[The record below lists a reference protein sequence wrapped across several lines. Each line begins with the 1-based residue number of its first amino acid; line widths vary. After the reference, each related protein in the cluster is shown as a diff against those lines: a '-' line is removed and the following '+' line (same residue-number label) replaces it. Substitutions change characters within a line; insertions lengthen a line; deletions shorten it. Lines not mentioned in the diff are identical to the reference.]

1 MVAGS
6 EDDNWHY
13 VGWKVNAEHT
23 SDAPENIEETMTT
36 IDQMIERLQE
46 LRELAPEGG
55 ETPMVI
61 RDLGNIYEQ
70 ACADLMPVTVYMTGE
85 GGVPVNWEN
94 RDEGNT
100 HQVVRV
106 F

>member
-1 MVAGS
+1 
-6 EDDNWHY
+6 
-13 VGWKVNAEHT
+13 
-23 SDAPENIEETMTT
+23 MTT

-46 LRELAPEGG
+46 LRALAPEGG
-55 ETPMVI
+55 ETPVVI

-70 ACADLMPVTVYMTGE
+70 SCADLMPVVVYMTGE
-85 GGVPVNWEN
+85 GGMPVNWEN
-94 RDEGNT
+94 RAQGNT